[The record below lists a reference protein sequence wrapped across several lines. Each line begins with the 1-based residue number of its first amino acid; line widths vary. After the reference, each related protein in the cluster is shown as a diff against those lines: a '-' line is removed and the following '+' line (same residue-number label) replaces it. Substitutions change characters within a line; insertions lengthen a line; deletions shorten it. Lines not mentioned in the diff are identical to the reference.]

1 MNFRRILGGSLTVAT
16 VAAAVVLYTVH
27 PAKSSDHQDTYN
39 LATRSNTSA
48 DISDVYVFPAPGNPA
63 NVVLAMNVSP
73 IILAGTPAYFDPS
86 LMWQFKISHGAKGGA
101 EDQVIQ
107 FGVTGSG
114 AGQTVTL
121 YGPAKPNEVSTSNTF
136 VTPTGSF
143 NYNSSTQFSNGIKV
157 FAGERADPFFFDLF
171 GFFTF
176 LGDRHYALHSG
187 EADSY
192 RGGVGPGMALSNGDN
207 VGAAAKFAPG
217 YDKTA
222 NPGTPSFNGFPGRN
236 PVRPRRLRL
245 QHQSLDERAR
255 RHRRWVQRALVRHR
269 GSARAAD
276 DRFLQ
281 LDHQRLGDGQLV
293 DRVIRGQ
300 RT

>member
-1 MNFRRILGGSLTVAT
+1 MNIRRILGGSLTVAT
-16 VAAAVVLYTVH
+16 VAAAITLYTVH

-48 DISDVYVFPAPGNPA
+48 DISDVFVFPAPGNPA
-63 NVVLAMNVSP
+63 NVVLVMNVSP
-73 IILAGTPAYFDPS
+73 ITPAGTPTYFDPT
-86 LMWQFKISHGAKGGA
+86 LMWQFKISHGAKAGA

-107 FGVTGSG
+107 LGVTGSG

-121 YGPAKPNEVSTSNTF
+121 YGPAAPKEVATANTF

-143 NYNSSTQFSNGIKV
+143 NYNTPTQFANGIKV

-187 EADSY
+187 ESDSY
-192 RGGVGPGMALSNGDN
+192 QGGVGPGNALSNGDN
-207 VGAAAKFAPG
+207 VGAAAKFAPS

-222 NPGTPSFNGFPGRN
+222 NPGTPSFNGFAAGTLSGPGGYACRTN
-236 PVRPRRLRL
+236 PSMNALADIGGGFNVLSYVVEVP
-245 QHQSLDERAR
+245 
-255 RHRRWVQRALVRHR
+255 RALLTTGYSSPVIHVWATVNSST
-269 GSARAAD
+269 GS
-276 DRFLQ
+276 
-281 LDHQRLGDGQLV
+281 
-293 DRVIRGQ
+293 
-300 RT
+300 